1 MAAAAANAVLDRLTK
16 DGLVERSKMIGE
28 RLKTALHAQFDDH
41 PHVGDIRG
49 RGLFIGLE
57 IVADRDSKDPFDPN
71 QKIHAQLKQAAL
83 DLGLMIYPGNGTKD
97 GISGDHILLAP
108 PFIISEDQMGE
119 LIDKLGQT
127 FNQVFP
133 S

>member
-1 MAAAAANAVLDRLTK
+1 
-16 DGLVERSKMIGE
+16 
-28 RLKTALHAQFDDH
+28 
-41 PHVGDIRG
+41 
-49 RGLFIGLE
+49 
-57 IVADRDSKDPFDPN
+57 
-71 QKIHAQLKQAAL
+71 
-83 DLGLMIYPGNGTKD
+83 MIYPGNGTKD

>member
-71 QKIHAQLKQAAL
+71 QKKSTHSSNRRLSTWAL
-83 DLGLMIYPGNGTKD
+83 
-97 GISGDHILLAP
+97 
-108 PFIISEDQMGE
+108 
-119 LIDKLGQT
+119 
-127 FNQVFP
+127 
-133 S
+133 